1 MRSCLPGLLAIVAVL
16 AAAPPAAGQTDPY
29 RPPLYWSVYED
40 HILKEQAGVQ
50 DNYISES
57 ELQADV
63 DWVDANLKPYGYTLI
78 AMDGWG
84 DVSRLSEHGYRASHS
99 AHWTHDFAW
108 WSAYLQSRGMKLGM
122 YGNPLWIHV
131 PLSDTTTRIV
141 GTSIPVS
148 SLIDPNEQAAFSWVQ
163 VDRPGAEQYVK
174 GCIAY
179 YADMGIDYF
188 RVDFLS
194 WYETGYDRNLGTVGP
209 SRPHQDYV
217 TALRWMREASDSL
230 GVYLSLVMPNLF
242 NEAEV
247 ERQYGRMFRIDSD
260 TGSGGWWQFSDQD
273 RGHRFAEWSQYAD
286 AMDGL
291 TYWSYL
297 SGRNLVRLDGDFIR
311 INTFGTASE
320 KRTVLSAHVLAGG
333 PVAVAD
339 EYSTIGDDVWVYQNS
354 ELLALH
360 DDGFV
365 GHPLTNDPTDESSQI
380 WTGELTNGDWIVG
393 LFNREGDIRTRSL
406 GFDGLGFSGGA
417 SVRDLWQ
424 HASLGTLDSISVDL
438 PPHGSMVLRLSDAP
452 AACTPQ
458 SITFDPI
465 ADRVYGDPPFTP
477 SASASSGLPVS
488 FEVALGPAEVVGDQV
503 ALTGGNGTVYVVA
516 TQAGDE
522 TWCAAIPRVRSFTV
536 TGGHQP
542 AMYLAG
548 TFTGWAPDIPLAL
561 EGDVWV
567 ADSVRIDAGA
577 QEMKFLNTSDWS
589 GDDWGNGDGLAG
601 TVTLTTGGGANT
613 TFTSLGL
620 GLYRVTF
627 NDITLE
633 YSVQKSA
640 GLHQPAMYVAGT
652 FTGWAPNIPMTLIG
666 GVWTAEGVALG
677 AGSHELKFANTT
689 DWTGDDWGNATG
701 LSGAVTLTTGGAPN
715 VSFAV
720 PDSGAYDIRFDDL
733 NLVYEI
739 VASGSPTG
747 VGGTRP
753 YRTALL
759 GSSPNPAVTEARIEY
774 ELGARR
780 HVRLTV
786 FDVQGRRVLEPIDED
801 QSAGPHSVRLDTSGL
816 PNGVYFYRLEAGAQ
830 GQSRRLI
837 VLR

>member
-1 MRSCLPGLLAIVAVL
+1 MRSCLAGLLAVAAVL
-16 AAAPPAAGQTDPY
+16 AAASPAVGQADPY
-29 RPPLYWSVYED
+29 QPPLYWSVYEN

-50 DNYISES
+50 DNYISED

-63 DWVDANLKPYGYTLI
+63 DWVGANLEPYGYTMI

-84 DVSRLSEHGYRASHS
+84 DVSQLSEHGYRASHS
-99 AHWTHDFAW
+99 SHWTHDFAW
-108 WSAYLQSRGMKLGM
+108 WSAYLQSRGLKLGM
-122 YGNPLWIHV
+122 YGDPLWIHV
-131 PLSDTTTRIV
+131 PLSDTTTKIV
-141 GTSIPVS
+141 GTNIPVS
-148 SLIDPNEQAAFSWVQ
+148 SLIDPGEQAAFTWVQ

-209 SRPHQDYV
+209 SRPHEDYV

-273 RGHRFAEWSQYAD
+273 RGHRFAEWSQYAN

-311 INTFGTASE
+311 LNTFATNSE
-320 KRTVLSAHVLAGG
+320 KRTVVSAHVLAGG
-333 PVAVAD
+333 PVAVGD
-339 EYSTIGDDVWVYQNS
+339 QPSTIGGDVWLYQNT

-365 GHPLTNDPTDESSQI
+365 GHPLTHDPTDESSQI
-380 WTGELTNGDWIVG
+380 WTGELTNGDRVVG
-393 LFNREGDIRTRSL
+393 LFNRESGVRTRSL
-406 GFDGLGFSGGA
+406 AFGELGYAGVA

-424 HASLGTLDSISVDL
+424 HASLGTMDSISVDL
-438 PPHGSMVLRLSDAP
+438 PPHGSMVLELTDAP

-488 FEVALGPAEVVGDQV
+488 FEVALGPAEVAGNQV

-516 TQAGDE
+516 KQPGDGA
-522 TWCAAIPRVRSFTV
+522 TCAAIPRVRSFTV

-548 TFTGWAPDIPLAL
+548 TFTGWAPNIPMTLD
-561 EGDVWV
+561 GDAWV
-567 ADSVRIDAGA
+567 ADSVVIGAGA
-577 QEMKFLNTSDWS
+577 QEMKFADTPDWS
-589 GDDWGNGDGLAG
+589 GDDWGDGDGLTG
-601 TVTLTTGGGANT
+601 TVTLTTGGGPNT
-613 TFTSLGL
+613 RFTSLGL
-620 GLYRVTF
+620 GYYRVTF
-627 NDITLE
+627 NDITLQ
-633 YSVQKSA
+633 YAVQKIA

-652 FTGWAPNIPMTLIG
+652 FTGWNPNIPMTLVG
-666 GVWTAEGVALG
+666 GVWTALGVPLD
-677 AGSHELKFANTT
+677 AGSYELKFANTT
-689 DWTGDDWGNATG
+689 DWTGDDWGDATG
-701 LSGAVTLTTGGAPN
+701 ISGTVTLTTGGGPN
-715 VSFAV
+715 VSFTV

-739 VASGSPTG
+739 VVSGSATG
-747 VGGTRP
+747 VGGTP
-753 YRTALL
+753 PHRTALL
-759 GSSPNPAVTEARIEY
+759 GSFPNPAGPVTHIEY
-774 ELGARR
+774 ELTARSR
-780 HVRLTV
+780 VEIVV
-786 FDVQGRRVLEPIDED
+786 FDVQGRQVATAVDEE
-801 QSAGPHSVRLDTSGL
+801 QPPGRHVVRLETAGL
-816 PNGVYFYRLEAGAQ
+816 PGGTYFCRLKAGSFE
-830 GQSRRLI
+830 QSHRLI
-837 VLR
+837 IIH